1 MDMSN
6 IINKSNDAVSQ
17 TMSATVSE
25 IKGIL
30 EQSRLAVAKQVNQA
44 LIATYWKIG
53 ETIIKYEQ
61 NDQVRAAYGEKT
73 LLQLS
78 KELTKELGKGFSRS
92 IFTI

>member
-1 MDMSN
+1 MSN

-61 NDQVRAAYGEKT
+61 NIRLE
-73 LLQLS
+73 LLTERKHS
-78 KELTKELGKGFSRS
+78 FSYQKRLRKNLVKAFRGR

>member
-1 MDMSN
+1 MSN

-30 EQSRLAVAKQVNQA
+30 EQSRLAVAKQVNHA

-61 NDQVRAAYGEKT
+61 NDQVE
-73 LLQLS
+73 LLTERKHS
-78 KELTKELGKGFSRS
+78 FSYQKSIRKNLAKAFRGR